1 MTNIQVRRI
10 RDAAEESDGARIL
23 VNRLWPRGISKERA
37 ALTKWLKNITPSN
50 ELRKAYHGGELDADA
65 FAAAYRGELE
75 ADDEARAEA
84 RAELRRLLAEHETV
98 TLLFDAA
105 NTEFNHATVLH
116 DWILEGGLD
125 ATR

>member
-1 MTNIQVRRI
+1 MKRI
-10 RDAAEESDGARIL
+10 RDAADERDGARIL

-37 ALTKWLKNITPSN
+37 ALTLWLKDITPST
-50 ELRKAYHGGELDADA
+50 ELRKAYHGGELDEQA

-75 ADDEARAEA
+75 AEDEARAEA
-84 RAELRRLLAEHETV
+84 RATLGRLLAEHETV

-105 NTEFNHATVLH
+105 NTEFNHATVLRE
-116 DWILEGGLD
+116 WILEGGLD

>member
-1 MTNIQVRRI
+1 MKRI
-10 RDAAEESDGARIL
+10 RDAADERDGARIL

-37 ALTKWLKNITPSN
+37 ALTMWLKEITPST
-50 ELRKAYHGGELDADA
+50 ELRKAYHSGELDADA

-84 RAELRRLLAEHETV
+84 RVELRRLLAEHETV